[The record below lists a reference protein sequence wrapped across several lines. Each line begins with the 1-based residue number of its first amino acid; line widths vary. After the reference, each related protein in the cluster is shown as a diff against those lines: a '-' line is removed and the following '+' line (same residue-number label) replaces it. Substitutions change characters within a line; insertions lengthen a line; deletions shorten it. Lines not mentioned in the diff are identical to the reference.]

1 MPLLP
6 DFGIEIRE
14 GRGNVYR
21 WVIQAGIDGKIAITD
36 DAFGTHKSLARAE
49 EICAPSDDC
58 PTVFDGGS
66 LYFKPQ
72 LNSYFIPQNI
82 TNSTQPE
89 GLSGLDKLSS
99 GYITQAIKM
108 RRMSAQRIA
117 DAIGIPLL
125 AEMYNGTIEQFN
137 PSS

>member
-6 DFGIEIRE
+6 DFRIEIRE

-21 WVIQAGIDGKIAITD
+21 WVIQAGTDGKIAITVD
-36 DAFGTHKSLARAE
+36 PFGTHKSLARAE
-49 EICAPSDDC
+49 KICDPRNDY
-58 PTVFDGGS
+58 PIVFDGGS

-72 LNSYFIPQNI
+72 QEKFFIPHDI

-89 GLSGLDKLSS
+89 ALSGLNELTPE
-99 GYITQAIKM
+99 YFAQATQM